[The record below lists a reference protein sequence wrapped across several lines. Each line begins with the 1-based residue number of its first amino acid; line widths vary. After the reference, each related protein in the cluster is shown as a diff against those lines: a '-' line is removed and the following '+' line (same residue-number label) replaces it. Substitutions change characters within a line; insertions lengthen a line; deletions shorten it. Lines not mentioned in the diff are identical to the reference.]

1 MFIELLRLLC
11 ACIYQ
16 YLALVVIMSC
26 TAGMKLIRM
35 RYKKPIA
42 TVHAADYSPSAVATA
57 SDEAANRSICK
68 FYMHVA
74 SYMTSTVQLLCKL
87 ILL

>member
-1 MFIELLRLLC
+1 MFIKLLRLLC
-11 ACIYQ
+11 ACVYL

-26 TAGMKLIRM
+26 TAGIKLIIRM
-35 RYKKPIA
+35 RYRNPIA

-74 SYMTSTVQLLCKL
+74 S
-87 ILL
+87 

>member
-11 ACIYQ
+11 ACIYL

-26 TAGMKLIRM
+26 TAGIKLIRM
-35 RYKKPIA
+35 RYKKPIV

-74 SYMTSTVQLLCKL
+74 SYMTYNEQFLHKL
-87 ILL
+87 IIL

>member
-1 MFIELLRLLC
+1 MFIKLLRLLC
-11 ACIYQ
+11 ACVYL

-26 TAGMKLIRM
+26 TAGIKLIRM
-35 RYKKPIA
+35 RYKKPIV

-68 FYMHVA
+68 FYMYVA
-74 SYMTSTVQLLCKL
+74 SYMTSTVQLLCKF
-87 ILL
+87 IL